1 MTAILEQL
9 QGLVAA
15 AEIPAG
21 TLGVALILGLFGLM
35 VVGLVLGQE
44 LAFVLGGAG
53 VIVGWLAWGTPGVT
67 IAMTKI
73 YDQMQSYSMVAIPM
87 FVLMA
92 NFLTHS
98 KVADGLFESIRY
110 LLGPLKGGLGLA
122 VILVST
128 VFAATTGIV
137 GASVVTMGML
147 SLPVLLR
154 SGYKPSLACGMV
166 CAGGS
171 LGILIPPSIML
182 VSMGSYAEVS
192 VGKIFFAA
200 IVPGLSLSLGY
211 IIYLMVVCHI
221 HPDWGPAMSPEE
233 LAEMPLKKRITGSL
247 INLIPP
253 LILIFGVL
261 GSIFGGIATPTEA
274 AGIGALFSLILAIFY
289 KQFSWK
295 MLYESLIDTAKT
307 TAMVFIIL
315 FGAAAFTGVFMSLD
329 GDQIIADWVLSMGI
343 GKWGAFAIMMVIMF
357 LLGMFI
363 DWLGIVMIVFPIFLP
378 IMDTFGFDRLWLV
391 AVSATLLQTCFMTP
405 PFGFALFY
413 VKGILPPSIKIQEV
427 YRGVIPFIIIICIVT
442 ALCAVFPP
450 LVSWLPSLLACFSPK
465 ATRSD
470 GGPSFGPLFSFVH
483 FQRTAG
489 LPETLRPGLK
499 HPAAADQ
506 PLHKGRGR
514 VRQEA
519 AGRVILLDLPGVHHQ
534 CAGPQFQGFR
544 DVVGHKQDGDAAL
557 PVDAQELILQLAP
570 GDLVHR
576 AERLVHQQKLR
587 TGGQRPGDAH
597 PLALSAGEGAGIPP
611 RQRRV
616 QPHLLQQGSDFFS
629 ALLPLPFL
637 HAGDGGHIGNVLLH
651 GHVGKQAHVLDGVAD
666 AAAQGH
672 RVDSGHILP
681 LDQDSA
687 RVRRQQA
694 VYQLQHGGLSAAG
707 PADDRHKCARLHIQR
722 EVPQN
727 GLGAEGLGDAFKA
740 NDRLGHITPPAGP
753 SGAGSPWPHPARP
766 GPPPPPGS

>member
-1 MTAILEQL
+1 MIGILQN
-9 QGLVAA
+9 LVVSL
-15 AEIPAG
+15 AG
-21 TLGVALILGLFGLM
+21 NGDVKIVLIALLFGLM

-53 VIVGWLAWGTPGVT
+53 VIVGAIALGDSGVT

-73 YDQMQSYSMVAIPM
+73 YDQMQNYGMVAIPM

-147 SLPVLLR
+147 SMPILLR

-247 INLIPP
+247 VNLIPP
-253 LILIFGVL
+253 LLLIIAVL
-261 GSIFGGIATPTEA
+261 GSIFRGIATPTEA
-274 AGIGALFSLILAIFY
+274 AGVGAFFALILAICY
-289 KQFSWK
+289 KQFSMK
-295 MLYESLIDTAKT
+295 MLIDTAKT

-329 GDQIIADWVLSMGI
+329 GDQIISNWVLGMGI
-343 GKWGAFAIMMVIMF
+343 GKWGAFAIMMVIVF
-357 LLGMFI
+357 VLGMFI

-378 IMDTFGFDRLWLV
+378 IMDQFGFDRLWLV
-391 AVSATLLQTCFMTP
+391 AVTATMLQTCFMTP

-413 VKGILPPSIKIQEV
+413 VKGILPPEVKIQEV
-427 YRGVIPFIIIICIVT
+427 YKGVIPFIAIIIIVT
-442 ALCAVFPP
+442 VLCAVFPP
-450 LVSWLPSLLACFSPK
+450 LVTWLPSILAS
-465 ATRSD
+465 
-470 GGPSFGPLFSFVH
+470 
-483 FQRTAG
+483 
-489 LPETLRPGLK
+489 
-499 HPAAADQ
+499 
-506 PLHKGRGR
+506 
-514 VRQEA
+514 
-519 AGRVILLDLPGVHHQ
+519 
-534 CAGPQFQGFR
+534 
-544 DVVGHKQDGDAAL
+544 
-557 PVDAQELILQLAP
+557 
-570 GDLVHR
+570 
-576 AERLVHQQKLR
+576 
-587 TGGQRPGDAH
+587 
-597 PLALSAGEGAGIPP
+597 
-611 RQRRV
+611 
-616 QPHLLQQGSDFFS
+616 
-629 ALLPLPFL
+629 
-637 HAGDGGHIGNVLLH
+637 
-651 GHVGKQAHVLDGVAD
+651 
-666 AAAQGH
+666 
-672 RVDSGHILP
+672 
-681 LDQDSA
+681 
-687 RVRRQQA
+687 
-694 VYQLQHGGLSAAG
+694 
-707 PADDRHKCARLHIQR
+707 
-722 EVPQN
+722 
-727 GLGAEGLGDAFKA
+727 
-740 NDRLGHITPPAGP
+740 
-753 SGAGSPWPHPARP
+753 
-766 GPPPPPGS
+766 

>member
-391 AVSATLLQTCFMTP
+391 AVSAALLQTCFMTP

-450 LVSWLPSLLACFSPK
+450 LVTWLPSMLAS
-465 ATRSD
+465 
-470 GGPSFGPLFSFVH
+470 
-483 FQRTAG
+483 
-489 LPETLRPGLK
+489 
-499 HPAAADQ
+499 
-506 PLHKGRGR
+506 
-514 VRQEA
+514 
-519 AGRVILLDLPGVHHQ
+519 
-534 CAGPQFQGFR
+534 
-544 DVVGHKQDGDAAL
+544 
-557 PVDAQELILQLAP
+557 
-570 GDLVHR
+570 
-576 AERLVHQQKLR
+576 
-587 TGGQRPGDAH
+587 
-597 PLALSAGEGAGIPP
+597 
-611 RQRRV
+611 
-616 QPHLLQQGSDFFS
+616 
-629 ALLPLPFL
+629 
-637 HAGDGGHIGNVLLH
+637 
-651 GHVGKQAHVLDGVAD
+651 
-666 AAAQGH
+666 
-672 RVDSGHILP
+672 
-681 LDQDSA
+681 
-687 RVRRQQA
+687 
-694 VYQLQHGGLSAAG
+694 
-707 PADDRHKCARLHIQR
+707 
-722 EVPQN
+722 
-727 GLGAEGLGDAFKA
+727 
-740 NDRLGHITPPAGP
+740 
-753 SGAGSPWPHPARP
+753 
-766 GPPPPPGS
+766 

>member
-1 MTAILEQL
+1 MAAIMQQL
-9 QGLVAA
+9 QAWVSASG
-15 AEIPAG
+15 
-21 TLGVALILGLFGLM
+21 ILADKMAVIMIIALFGLM

-53 VIVGWLAWGTPGVT
+53 VIIGWLAWGGPGVT

-200 IVPGLSLSLGY
+200 IPPGLMLSLCY
-211 IIYLMVVCHI
+211 IIYLMVVCRI
-221 HPDWGPAMSPEE
+221 HPDWGPAMSAEE
-233 LAEMPLKKRITGSL
+233 LAEMPLKKRISGSL

-253 LILIFGVL
+253 LILIFAVL

-274 AGIGALFSLILAIFY
+274 AGMGAIFALILAIFY
-289 KQFSWK
+289 KQFSLE
-295 MLYESLIDTAKT
+295 MLKESLIDTAKT

-329 GDQIIADWVLSMGI
+329 GDQIIANWVLGMGI
-343 GKWGAFAIMMVIMF
+343 GKWGAFAIMCVIVF
-357 LLGMFI
+357 ILGMFI

-378 IMDTFGFDRLWLV
+378 IMDQFGFDRLWLV
-391 AVSATLLQTCFMTP
+391 AVTATLLQTCFMTP

-413 VKGILPPSIKIQEV
+413 VKGILPGDVKIQEV
-427 YRGVIPFIIIICIVT
+427 YKGVIPFIIIICIVT
-442 ALCAVFPP
+442 VLCAVFPP
-450 LVSWLPSLLACFSPK
+450 LVTWLPSLLAS
-465 ATRSD
+465 
-470 GGPSFGPLFSFVH
+470 
-483 FQRTAG
+483 
-489 LPETLRPGLK
+489 
-499 HPAAADQ
+499 
-506 PLHKGRGR
+506 
-514 VRQEA
+514 
-519 AGRVILLDLPGVHHQ
+519 
-534 CAGPQFQGFR
+534 
-544 DVVGHKQDGDAAL
+544 
-557 PVDAQELILQLAP
+557 
-570 GDLVHR
+570 
-576 AERLVHQQKLR
+576 
-587 TGGQRPGDAH
+587 
-597 PLALSAGEGAGIPP
+597 
-611 RQRRV
+611 
-616 QPHLLQQGSDFFS
+616 
-629 ALLPLPFL
+629 
-637 HAGDGGHIGNVLLH
+637 
-651 GHVGKQAHVLDGVAD
+651 
-666 AAAQGH
+666 
-672 RVDSGHILP
+672 
-681 LDQDSA
+681 
-687 RVRRQQA
+687 
-694 VYQLQHGGLSAAG
+694 
-707 PADDRHKCARLHIQR
+707 
-722 EVPQN
+722 
-727 GLGAEGLGDAFKA
+727 
-740 NDRLGHITPPAGP
+740 
-753 SGAGSPWPHPARP
+753 
-766 GPPPPPGS
+766 